1 MGAIVFDLDGT
12 LVDSAPDIAAAANR
26 MLADFGHMA
35 LPLGQLTGF
44 VGHGVPAL
52 VQRVIEAC
60 DLDPGLHPEMTERM
74 LAHYGA
80 HPAERTL
87 IYPGVPEALGALHA
101 AGHRLGVCTNKV
113 RGLSLRILE
122 AMGLSEWF
130 DVVIGGDSLPVRKP
144 DPAPLTAAFAGLN
157 AAPLLYVGDSE
168 VDAQTAANARLDFA
182 LFTEGYRQMPI
193 AALRH
198 KFAFDRFEQLPPF
211 VAQLEQGGM
220 AAPG

>member
-26 MLADFGHMA
+26 MLADFGHKA
-35 LPLGQLTGF
+35 LPLAQLTGF

-52 VQRVIEAC
+52 VRQVIEAC
-60 DLDPGLHPEMTERM
+60 DLDPVLHPEMTDRM
-74 LAHYGA
+74 LAHYAA
-80 HPAERTL
+80 HPAEQTR
-87 IYPGVPEALGALHA
+87 IYPGVLEALATLHA

-113 RGLSLRILE
+113 HGLSVRILE
-122 AMGLSEWF
+122 AMGLSDWF

-168 VDAQTAANARLDFA
+168 VDAQTAVNARLDFA
-182 LFTEGYRQMPI
+182 LFTEGYRQAPVS
-193 AALRH
+193 ALRH
-198 KFAFDRFEQLPPF
+198 SFAFDRFADLPPF
-211 VAQLEQGGM
+211 VARLAQDSL